1 MAEKANLNPLS
12 LRSLFA
18 VRFGINEPLGIVDE
32 RWSDCAIKFKFRIQ
46 FIPRGRAEPLSL
58 WRTPCS
64 VRAGKADLLAWALT
78 WALRGVIALEPNDAA
93 WPFRTPVNARELSS
107 LAEEVR

>member
-78 WALRGVIALEPNDAA
+78 WALRGVIALEPKRRRLALQDACERKRA
-93 WPFRTPVNARELSS
+93 
-107 LAEEVR
+107 